1 MNSEVSTDRKKY
13 LSIMGAWALSFGC
26 SVGWGSF
33 VMPGTTFLPIAGPIG
48 TAIGLGLGGLVMLIL
63 AANFNY
69 LMNRFPDGGGI
80 YTYTKKAFGY
90 DHGFLSAWFL
100 IITYIAIIW
109 ANATALP
116 LIARTVLGDTFRFGY
131 LYKIAGYEIYLGEI
145 ILAVGALVIAALVC
159 LFRKPAEWTQIIM
172 AVILFVGVIICFA
185 IVAGKSKVN
194 GYSPAYAP
202 ENTAFGGV
210 FTVFALAPWAF
221 VGFESITH
229 SAAEAKFSLKKSFR
243 IMVISVVTASAAYI
257 LLSLLAVKAL
267 PEGCSSWTDYVANL
281 DKYSGVASQPTFNA
295 AHSAMGDAGKLIL
308 GAAALGAIFTGLI
321 GNYIA
326 LSRLLY
332 TLSDDGLFP
341 KWIGRRVRGY
351 VPKNAIL
358 SILGVSALL
367 PFLGRTAIS
376 WIVDVTT
383 VGATIAY
390 ALASASAWK
399 IARKDNNR
407 KYLVIGMIGM
417 IVSLLFALEFLIPNL
432 ISVTTL
438 STESYLI
445 LSVWS
450 IGGFL
455 YFRLF
460 LRKDKERR
468 MGRSIIAW
476 VVLLGL
482 IIFTSTIWM
491 RQTTDRAVDKSSQ
504 IIKTRYEVSETG
516 ETFLQDE
523 MNRVED
529 TLNIASLIQ
538 IGLVV
543 VSLLI
548 LLKIYSIM
556 QEREKQTEVEKA
568 LAEENSRA
576 KSSFLSNMSHEIR
589 TPMNAIIGLDNIALR
604 DPDLKPE
611 TREHLRKIG
620 SSADHLL
627 VLINDVLDMSRIEA
641 GRMVLKNEEF
651 LFREFLEQINIMING
666 QCQDKGLQYECNVV
680 GEVRD
685 YYYGDDMK
693 LKQVMINILG
703 NSVKFTE
710 SPGKVTF
717 TVEQVTSDEDNC
729 TMRFTMQDTGIGMD
743 KEYIP
748 KIFETFSQEDSITT
762 NKYGGSGLGM
772 AITKN
777 FVEMMKGDIQV
788 ESEKGVG
795 STFTVTLPLKASAR
809 SYEEQQKDNGQL
821 KASLAGRRVLM
832 AEDIEQNAE
841 ILADLLDL
849 EEIESEHAVN
859 GEEAVKM
866 FSEKA
871 LGYYDVILM
880 DVRMPV
886 MDGLTAAKN
895 IRSLDRP
902 DAKVIPIIAMTAN
915 VFDEDVERSLEAG
928 MNAHLFK
935 PIEPDRLYETM
946 ARLIMEKET
955 L

>member
-1 MNSEVSTDRKKY
+1 
-13 LSIMGAWALSFGC
+13 
-26 SVGWGSF
+26 
-33 VMPGTTFLPIAGPIG
+33 
-48 TAIGLGLGGLVMLIL
+48 
-63 AANFNY
+63 
-69 LMNRFPDGGGI
+69 
-80 YTYTKKAFGY
+80 
-90 DHGFLSAWFL
+90 
-100 IITYIAIIW
+100 
-109 ANATALP
+109 
-116 LIARTVLGDTFRFGY
+116 
-131 LYKIAGYEIYLGEI
+131 
-145 ILAVGALVIAALVC
+145 
-159 LFRKPAEWTQIIM
+159 
-172 AVILFVGVIICFA
+172 
-185 IVAGKSKVN
+185 
-194 GYSPAYAP
+194 
-202 ENTAFGGV
+202 
-210 FTVFALAPWAF
+210 
-221 VGFESITH
+221 
-229 SAAEAKFSLKKSFR
+229 
-243 IMVISVVTASAAYI
+243 
-257 LLSLLAVKAL
+257 
-267 PEGCSSWTDYVANL
+267 
-281 DKYSGVASQPTFNA
+281 
-295 AHSAMGDAGKLIL
+295 
-308 GAAALGAIFTGLI
+308 
-321 GNYIA
+321 
-326 LSRLLY
+326 
-332 TLSDDGLFP
+332 
-341 KWIGRRVRGY
+341 
-351 VPKNAIL
+351 
-358 SILGVSALL
+358 
-367 PFLGRTAIS
+367 
-376 WIVDVTT
+376 
-383 VGATIAY
+383 
-390 ALASASAWK
+390 
-399 IARKDNNR
+399 
-407 KYLVIGMIGM
+407 
-417 IVSLLFALEFLIPNL
+417 
-432 ISVTTL
+432 
-438 STESYLI
+438 
-445 LSVWS
+445 
-450 IGGFL
+450 
-455 YFRLF
+455 
-460 LRKDKERR
+460 
-468 MGRSIIAW
+468 
-476 VVLLGL
+476 
-482 IIFTSTIWM
+482 
-491 RQTTDRAVDKSSQ
+491 
-504 IIKTRYEVSETG
+504 
-516 ETFLQDE
+516 
-523 MNRVED
+523 
-529 TLNIASLIQ
+529 
-538 IGLVV
+538 
-543 VSLLI
+543 
-548 LLKIYSIM
+548 
-556 QEREKQTEVEKA
+556 
-568 LAEENSRA
+568 
-576 KSSFLSNMSHEIR
+576 
-589 TPMNAIIGLDNIALR
+589 MNAIIGLDNIALR